1 MKAIGR
7 SPILFHS
14 LCLLISAVFA
24 ASAVKADEGSPE
36 ADIQRIIARLESGDD
51 ADRKEAR
58 ATLQNLAGRAGKN
71 DKTRRPVSLA
81 LIEIAGNTT
90 LSDVTRVSAL
100 QVLPRVGRYEAV
112 RPVAGMLKSENP
124 KLRDAARQSL
134 EALPVPT
141 ATKPLRD
148 ALKTATGEF
157 RVALVQSVGKR
168 QASLSVGLLL
178 PKATSDEERALRLAA
193 LAALAEIGDRSAK
206 DVIDAAVANVTAD
219 DRDAVLASFT
229 RFAWRLRE
237 TSEGGASRRAF
248 LKLAELEGKWCVA
261 GIEGLGKTG
270 VRREVPLLL
279 SFLDSEA
286 ETIRHAARQALGVLR
301 GSALDIAAIVDTAD
315 TPLARRA
322 ELLDVLALRKDASR
336 VADSIVKASH
346 HHAPEVRGSAA
357 GALARLDVDTAG
369 ARLMALLADADASV
383 KKRTSKVLVMWK
395 ADGAH
400 AFLEKQRDATPDA
413 GLRASLEAILEA
425 RKA

>member
-168 QASLSVGLLL
+168 QDSLSVGLLL
-178 PKATSDEERALRLAA
+178 PMATSEERALRLAA

-279 SFLDSEA
+279 SFLDSED
-286 ETIRHAARQALGVLR
+286 ETIRNAARQALGVLR
-301 GSALDIAAIVDTAD
+301 GSAQDIAAIVDTAD